1 MTELRRMLV
10 PVHPAPLLGHSHTS
24 LQLAPWEICRATESS
39 GKHVPGISDPR
50 RPRGMRRK
58 RVEGWDGRPWCADP
72 RSSWHHGGLTCWDSS
87 VGLWTGASLI
97 LSMARGQP
105 MPLLLFLTQD
115 TLLLGWPHPPLPGL
129 AEKRDLLI
137 YLAVQQVFLEDL
149 LRARSSEYKGY
160 IAGNKT
166 DKSPGH
172 NEADVLVVA
181 D

>member
-1 MTELRRMLV
+1 MLV

-39 GKHVPGISDPR
+39 GKHAPGISDPR

-97 LSMARGQP
+97 LRMARGQP

-129 AEKRDLLI
+129 AEKRLTDLFSCTTSVSRRPITCQEFRIQRI
-137 YLAVQQVFLEDL
+137 YSREQNRQ
-149 LRARSSEYKGY
+149 
-160 IAGNKT
+160 
-166 DKSPGH
+166 KSRP
-172 NEADVLVVA
+172 
-181 D
+181 